1 MESDIV
7 YNGKLKLYIGCYLR
21 GNIQEKIFILI
32 LINFFM
38 NITS

>member
-21 GNIQEKIFILI
+21 GNIQEKID
-32 LINFFM
+32 
-38 NITS
+38 NI